1 MKSIKFLSAF
11 ALAATMFVQ
20 TLSANSVENTYNL
33 DGVTVTIAASNHN
46 IILNLG
52 DVSEEISIR
61 LMDDNQKVLMSESV
75 KDVKGFIKKYNIS
88 RLDDGNYTMVIT
100 KKTIRTTQPFSI
112 EKGMVKMSETD
123 KKEKFLPTLSF
134 QNDKLDVNVL
144 LVNYSNITIKLYDNE
159 GREVMNDKHYAEFKL
174 NKRYDLSKL
183 PAGAYIAEVKAGDE
197 TFSYTVTK

>member
-46 IILNLG
+46 VILNLG

-61 LMDDNQKVLMSESV
+61 LMDNNQKVLMTESV
-75 KDVKGFIKKYNIS
+75 KDVKGFIKKYNVS
-88 RLDDGNYTMVIT
+88 RLDDGNYKMVIT
-100 KKTIRTTQPFSI
+100 KKTIRTTQPFTI
-112 EKGMVKMSETD
+112 EKGMVKMSEID
-123 KKEKFLPTLSF
+123 KKEKFLPVLSF

-159 GREVMNDKHYAEFKL
+159 GREVMSDKRYVEFKL
-174 NKRYDLSKL
+174 NQRYDLSKL